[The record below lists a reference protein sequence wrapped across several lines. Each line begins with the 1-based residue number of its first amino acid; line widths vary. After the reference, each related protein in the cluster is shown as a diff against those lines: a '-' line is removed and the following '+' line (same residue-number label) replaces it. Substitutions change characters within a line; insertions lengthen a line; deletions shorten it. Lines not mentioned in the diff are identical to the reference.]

1 MPLHHI
7 IKGWLNRGTNMADW
21 RPLMCRRNDGFP
33 RIMGVLNITPDSFY
47 ANSRLSN
54 VEETMET
61 ASMMIKNGVDWLDI
75 GGESTRP
82 GAEPVDSNEEIKR
95 ILPIIRALREKYP
108 GIGISVDTR
117 RADVAEA
124 ALDVGAD
131 MINDVSALSDPRM
144 IDVIKSRK
152 CPICIMHMKGLP
164 ENMQNNPEYG
174 DVVTEVKQE
183 LAAKVKILTDAG
195 VKPEQI
201 LGDPGIGFG
210 KLLQHNLALLSAGRG
225 VIPLQ
230 DMGLLWGV
238 SRKRMFSDLL
248 GRDDANDRLAG
259 TLGIAAMAKSRAVD
273 IIRVHDVGEHVDL
286 FRAMSALEDS

>member
-1 MPLHHI
+1 
-7 IKGWLNRGTNMADW
+7 MADW
-21 RPLMCRRNDGFP
+21 RPLMRRRNDGFP

-54 VEETMET
+54 IEKTLDL
-61 ASMMIKNGVDWLDI
+61 ASMMIQNGADWLDI

-82 GAEPVDSNEEIKR
+82 GAKPVNSKEEMKR

-108 GIGISVDTR
+108 EIGISVDTR

-124 ALDVGAD
+124 ALDEGAD

-144 IDVIKSRK
+144 VEVIKSRN

-164 ENMQNNPEYG
+164 ENMQNYPKYG
-174 DVVTEVKQE
+174 DVVLEVKQE
-183 LAAKVKILTDAG
+183 LAEKIKILIDAG

-201 LGDPGIGFG
+201 IGDPGIGFG
-210 KLLQHNLALLSAGRG
+210 KLLQHNIELLSAGRG
-225 VIPLQ
+225 VIPIR
-230 DMGLLWGV
+230 DIGLMWGV
-238 SRKRMFSDLL
+238 SRKRMFFDLL
-248 GRDDANDRLAG
+248 GRDDTNDRLAG

-273 IIRVHDVGEHVDL
+273 IIRVHDVPEHTDL
-286 FRAMSALEDS
+286 FRAMSALEDY